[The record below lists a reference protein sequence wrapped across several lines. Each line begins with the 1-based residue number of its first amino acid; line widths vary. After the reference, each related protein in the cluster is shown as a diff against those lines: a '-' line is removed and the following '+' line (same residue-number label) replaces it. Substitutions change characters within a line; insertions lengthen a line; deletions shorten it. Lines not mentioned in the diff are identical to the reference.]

1 MLKETK
7 QEKREEDEDGQSKE
21 QQMKSLG
28 RAEW

>member
-7 QEKREEDEDGQSKE
+7 EEKREEDEQWKE

-28 RAEW
+28 GAEW

>member
-7 QEKREEDEDGQSKE
+7 EEKREEDEQWKE
-21 QQMKSLG
+21 QQIKSLG